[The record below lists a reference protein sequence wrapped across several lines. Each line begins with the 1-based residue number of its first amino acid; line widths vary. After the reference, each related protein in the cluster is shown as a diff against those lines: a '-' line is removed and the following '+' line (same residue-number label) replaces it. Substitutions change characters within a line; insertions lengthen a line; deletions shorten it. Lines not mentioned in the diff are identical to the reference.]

1 MRNDLLV
8 DLADCTVF
16 RQTLLARP
24 PRLAHATTILLVG
37 MLGVATLWAGLT
49 TADLVVRA
57 RGRVRPLTAPQK
69 VFSSAR
75 AESLS
80 ASTGGRV
87 VDVHFRE
94 GDEVKKGD
102 VLVRLETSH
111 LDNDIAKER
120 QTLQAAEKELAD
132 LADLEALT
140 ARQLETAKAKA
151 VAELAHSREELEQ
164 AKERR
169 ALDMRLALVELETA
183 QDEDSREAKL
193 YRVRATSAADL
204 GKAHARMREAHE
216 KFTKA
221 ALPVSVVQVEI
232 ASRALEQVES
242 DYAVKLKELALK
254 QQLKKSE
261 LAAARIGLA
270 NRELERQQSEIRA
283 PIAGIITKGD
293 IKVGEVLEPG
303 KPVVEIAPQT
313 GLLFEVAV
321 ASEDVGHLR
330 VGMPVRIK
338 LDAYDSQRFGC
349 ATGTVRFLSPDSG
362 QAEAKSQPTYR
373 VKISLDTYQLGRG
386 ELQGQIKLGMAGQAD
401 IVTERQCLLA
411 LLVQRIRQTISL
423 G

>member
-1 MRNDLLV
+1 MRNDLVV

-24 PRLAHATTILLVG
+24 PRLAHATTVLLVG
-37 MLGVATLWAGLT
+37 LLAMATLWAWLT

-69 VFSSAR
+69 VFSSGR

-80 ASTGGRV
+80 ASTAGRV
-87 VDVHFRE
+87 VDVYFRE
-94 GDEVKKGD
+94 GDEVKKD
-102 VLVRLETSH
+102 VVLVRLETNH

-120 QTLQAAEKELAD
+120 QTIQAAEKELAD

-140 ARQLETAKAKA
+140 ARQLKTARGKAA
-151 VAELAHSREELEQ
+151 AELAHAQEELEQ

-169 ALDMRLALVELETA
+169 ALDIRLALVELENA
-183 QDEDSREAKL
+183 RDENARESKL
-193 YRVRATSAADL
+193 YRVKATSAADL
-204 GKAHARMREAHE
+204 GKAHARMLEAHE
-216 KFTKA
+216 KYTKT

-232 ASRALEQVES
+232 AARALEQVES

-254 QQLKKSE
+254 QQLKQSE
-261 LAAARIGLA
+261 LAAFRIGLA
-270 NRELERQQSEIRA
+270 NRELERKQSEIRA

-293 IKVGEVLEPG
+293 VKVGEVLEPG

-321 ASEDVGHLR
+321 ASEDIGHLR

-338 LDAYDSQRFGC
+338 LDAYDSQRFGAASGKVC
-349 ATGTVRFLSPDSG
+349 FLSPDSG
-362 QAEAKSQPTYR
+362 QAEGKTQPTYT
-373 VKISLDTYQLGRG
+373 VKIALDTYQLGRG
-386 ELQGQIKLGMAGQAD
+386 ELQAQIKLGMAGQAD
-401 IVTERQCLLA
+401 IVTERQSLLV